1 VDGYSRQPV
10 WDNLSNLKENTVR
23 NASPLAQ
30 RRRLAQELRVLR
42 GQRSISLDEVAKE
55 MECDASWL
63 SRVERAERGI
73 RPKDV
78 KHLLDFYEVT
88 ETDRRQELLELSRR
102 AGARDW
108 WHRFRKNLKPRFE
121 VYLGLEADA
130 SMIRTY
136 ETQMVPGILQTPS
149 YTAAIIDEMD
159 VEGAV
164 DVDEII
170 GIRYA
175 RQEILRR
182 EDQPVH
188 LVAVLDEAV
197 LHRQVGDAK
206 IMREQLRRLVELG
219 KLPNVVIQVL
229 PFHAGA
235 HAAMNG
241 AFYMLEFPES
251 PELGLVYLEQATS
264 GVVLQSEP
272 EVRRYSLMFGNIA
285 GKALSP
291 KSSAAMI
298 AAMAKGEPSA

>member
-1 VDGYSRQPV
+1 MR
-10 WDNLSNLKENTVR
+10 TT
-23 NASPLAQ
+23 SPLAQ

-42 GQRSISLDEVAKE
+42 GRVGISLDEVAKE
-55 MECDASWL
+55 LECDASWL

-78 KHLLDFYEVT
+78 KSLLNLYEVT
-88 ETDRRQELLELSRR
+88 DAARRQELLELSRR

-130 SMIRTY
+130 STIRTY
-136 ETQMVPGILQTPS
+136 QTQMVPGILQTPG
-149 YTAAIIDEMD
+149 YTAAIIAEMD

-170 GIRYA
+170 SIRHA

-197 LHRQVGDAK
+197 LHRQVGDEK

-229 PFHAGA
+229 PFRAGA

-241 AFYMLEFPES
+241 AFFMLEFPES

-264 GVVLQSEP
+264 GVVLQGEH
-272 EVRRYSLMFGNIA
+272 EVRRYSLMFGNTV
-285 GKALSP
+285 GKALSATA
-291 KSSAAMI
+291 SAAMI
-298 AAMAKGEPSA
+298 QAMAKGEPSA

>member
-1 VDGYSRQPV
+1 MR
-10 WDNLSNLKENTVR
+10 TT
-23 NASPLAQ
+23 SPLAQ

-42 GQRSISLDEVAKE
+42 GRVGISLDEVAKE
-55 MECDASWL
+55 LECDASWL

-78 KHLLDFYEVT
+78 KSLLNLYEVT
-88 ETDRRQELLELSRR
+88 DAARRQELLELSRR
-102 AGARDW
+102 AGVRDW

-130 SMIRTY
+130 STIRTY
-136 ETQMVPGILQTPS
+136 QTQMVPGILQTPG
-149 YTAAIIDEMD
+149 YTAAIIAEMD

-170 GIRYA
+170 SIRHA

-197 LHRQVGDAK
+197 LHRQVGDEK

-229 PFHAGA
+229 PFRAGA

-241 AFYMLEFPES
+241 AFFMLEFPES

-264 GVVLQSEP
+264 GVVLQGEH
-272 EVRRYSLMFGNIA
+272 EVRRYSLMFGNTA
-285 GKALSP
+285 GKALSATA
-291 KSSAAMI
+291 SAAMI
-298 AAMAKGEPSA
+298 QAMAKGEPSA